1 MISILANLPTIMMEA
16 VAVNTTQKKMKNYLY
31 IATVTLVFLASAKIV
46 NAYTV
51 INQEGLPSLL
61 LETKT
66 VKDTLYK
73 EVFDHSGFHALL
85 QKNVS
90 PQGKVN
96 YQAFKRDRTV
106 LRMYLFAL
114 GKYTP
119 NKMWSKQEKLAYWI
133 NAYNAMTIDLIIRNQ
148 PLNSIKDIDDPW
160 KQDLWKLAGQMYN
173 LDKIEHQILRKMDD
187 PRIHFAI
194 NCASFSC
201 PTLLNEA
208 YTAAKIEHQL
218 QSAARKFVNDTQ
230 RNTIT
235 PKAITISKIFK
246 WFSKDFKKNQT
257 LIEFLNTYAAITIDQ
272 NATINYMDYNWEL
285 NN

>member
-31 IATVTLVFLASAKIV
+31 TATITLVFLASTKIV

-90 PQGKVN
+90 PDGNVN
-96 YQAFKRDRTV
+96 YTVFKQDRTV
-106 LRMYLFAL
+106 LRMYLNAL
-114 GKYTP
+114 SRKTP
-119 NKMWSKQEKLAYWI
+119 TDSWSKQEKLAYWI

-148 PLNSIKDIDDPW
+148 PINSIKDIKNPW
-160 KQDLWKLAGQMYN
+160 KQSLWKLGEAMYN
-173 LDKIEHQILRKMDD
+173 LDEIEHQILRKMDD

-201 PTLLNEA
+201 PILSNEA
-208 YTAAKIEHQL
+208 FTSNSVDTQL
-218 QSAARKFVNDTQ
+218 DTLTKRFVNDTK

-257 LIEFLNTYAAITIDQ
+257 LIEFINAYAVITIDQ

>member
-1 MISILANLPTIMMEA
+1 M
-16 VAVNTTQKKMKNYLY
+16 KKYLY
-31 IATVTLVFLASAKIV
+31 IATITAIILASVEMVIAYPITNQ
-46 NAYTV
+46 NA
-51 INQEGLPSLL
+51 LPSFVLK
-61 LETKT
+61 TKIA
-66 VKDTLYK
+66 KDSLHK
-73 EVFDHSGFHALL
+73 EVFDHSGFNALL

-90 PQGKVN
+90 QEGKVN
-96 YQAFKRDRTV
+96 YAAFKKDRTV

-148 PLNSIKDIDDPW
+148 PIGSIKEIDNPW
-160 KQDLWKLAGQMYN
+160 KQSLWKLGGAMYN
-173 LDKIEHQILRKMDD
+173 LDTIEHQILRKMDD

-208 YTAAKIEHQL
+208 YTAAKIEDQL
-218 QSAARKFVNDTQ
+218 QSATRRFVNDTQ
-230 RNTIT
+230 RNTIS
-235 PKAITISKIFK
+235 PQAITISKIFK
-246 WFSKDFKKNQT
+246 WFSKDFKKNQS
-257 LIEFLNTYAAITIDQ
+257 LIEFLNTYSTIKIQ
-272 NATINYMDYNWEL
+272 RNANINYLDYNWEL

>member
-1 MISILANLPTIMMEA
+1 
-16 VAVNTTQKKMKNYLY
+16 MKNYLY
-31 IATVTLVFLASAKIV
+31 IATVTLVFLASTKMV

-51 INQEGLPSLL
+51 KNQEGLPSLL
-61 LETKT
+61 LEKKT
-66 VKDTLYK
+66 AKDTIYK

-148 PLNSIKDIDDPW
+148 PIGSIKDIDNPW
-160 KQDLWKLAGQMYN
+160 KQSLWKLGGAMYN
-173 LDKIEHQILRKMDD
+173 LDTIEHQILRKMGD

-201 PTLLNEA
+201 PILLNEA
-208 YTAAKIEHQL
+208 FTANSVDTQL
-218 QSAARKFVNDTQ
+218 DALTKRFVNDTQ

>member
-31 IATVTLVFLASAKIV
+31 TATITLVFLASSKIV

-90 PQGKVN
+90 PDGNVN
-96 YQAFKRDRTV
+96 YTVFKQDRTV
-106 LRMYLFAL
+106 LRMYLNAL
-114 GKYTP
+114 SRKTP
-119 NKMWSKQEKLAYWI
+119 TDSWSKQEKLAYWI

-148 PLNSIKDIDDPW
+148 PINSIKDIKNPW
-160 KQDLWKLAGQMYN
+160 KQSLWKLGEAMYN
-173 LDKIEHQILRKMDD
+173 LDEIEHQILRKMDD

-201 PTLLNEA
+201 PILLNEA
-208 YTAAKIEHQL
+208 FTANSVDTQL
-218 QSAARKFVNDTQ
+218 DTLTKRFVNDTK

-257 LIEFLNTYAAITIDQ
+257 LIEFINAYAVITIDQ

>member
-1 MISILANLPTIMMEA
+1 
-16 VAVNTTQKKMKNYLY
+16 MKNYLY
-31 IATVTLVFLASAKIV
+31 IATITFFILASAKMV
-46 NAYTV
+46 NAYPV
-51 INQEGLPSLL
+51 KNQEGLPSLL

-66 VKDTLYK
+66 AKDTLHK

-90 PQGKVN
+90 PDGNVN
-96 YQAFKRDRTV
+96 YTVFKQDRTV
-106 LRMYLFAL
+106 LRMYLNAL
-114 GKYTP
+114 SRKTP
-119 NKMWSKQEKLAYWI
+119 TDSWSKQEKLAYWI

-148 PLNSIKDIDDPW
+148 PINSIKDIKNPW
-160 KQDLWKLAGQMYN
+160 KQSLWKLGEAMYN
-173 LDKIEHQILRKMDD
+173 LDEIEHQILRKMDD

-201 PTLLNEA
+201 PILLNEA
-208 YTAAKIEHQL
+208 FTANSVDAQL
-218 QSAARKFVNDTQ
+218 DTLTKRFVNDTK

-257 LIEFLNTYAAITIDQ
+257 LIEFLNTYAAITINR

>member
-1 MISILANLPTIMMEA
+1 MTSILANLPTIMMEA

-31 IATVTLVFLASAKIV
+31 IATITLVFLASTKMV
-46 NAYTV
+46 NANTV

-61 LETKT
+61 LEKKT

-114 GKYTP
+114 SKYTP

-148 PLNSIKDIDDPW
+148 PIGSIKDIDNPW
-160 KQDLWKLAGQMYN
+160 KQSLWKLGGAMYN
-173 LDKIEHQILRKMDD
+173 LDTIEHQILRKMGD

-201 PTLLNEA
+201 PILLNEA
-208 YTAAKIEHQL
+208 FTANSVDTQL
-218 QSAARKFVNDTQ
+218 DILTKRFVNDTQ

>member
-1 MISILANLPTIMMEA
+1 
-16 VAVNTTQKKMKNYLY
+16 MKNNLY
-31 IATVTLVFLASAKIV
+31 ITIITLVFLAGFAVANEYPAKNKDLI
-46 NAYTV
+46 
-51 INQEGLPSLL
+51 PSLL

-66 VKDTLYK
+66 TKDSIYK
-73 EVFDHSGFHALL
+73 EVFDHSGFNALL

-96 YQAFKRDRTV
+96 YTAFKKDRTV

-160 KQDLWKLAGQMYN
+160 KQSLWKLGDLMYN
-173 LDKIEHQILRKMDD
+173 LDMIEHQILRKMED

-208 YTAAKIEHQL
+208 YTAAKIEDQL
-218 QSAARKFVNDTQ
+218 QSAAKRFINDPQ

-235 PKAITISKIFK
+235 SQAITISKIFK
-246 WFSKDFKKNQT
+246 WFSRDFKKKQP
-257 LIEFLNTYAAITIDQ
+257 LIDFLNTYADSTINR
-272 NATINYMDYNWEL
+272 NATINYLDYNWEL

>member
-1 MISILANLPTIMMEA
+1 
-16 VAVNTTQKKMKNYLY
+16 MKNYLY
-31 IATVTLVFLASAKIV
+31 IIPFTLAAFACVQMV
-46 NAYTV
+46 HTNALK
-51 INQEGLPSLL
+51 NQEGIPSLL
-61 LETKT
+61 FETKT
-66 VKDTLYK
+66 VKDSIYK
-73 EVFDHSGFHALL
+73 QRFDHSGFDALL

-96 YQAFKRDRTV
+96 YKAFKKDRTV

-160 KQDLWKLAGQMYN
+160 KQSLWKLGGLMYS
-173 LDKIEHQILRKMDD
+173 LDKIEHQILRKMGD

-194 NCASFSC
+194 NCASYSC

-208 YTAAKIEHQL
+208 YTAAKIEGQL
-218 QSAARKFVNDTQ
+218 KSAARRFINDTQ

-235 PKAITISKIFK
+235 SKAITISKIFK
-246 WFSKDFKKNQT
+246 WFSRDFKKKQT
-257 LIEFLNTYAAITIDQ
+257 LIDFLNTYADSTINK
-272 NATINYMDYNWEL
+272 NATINYMDYNWQL